1 MNKTPIILGGGLAG
15 LIAACHFT
23 QSVVYEAGS
32 RAPQHRALLRFR
44 GDSVSKLTGIPFRA
58 VEVRKAVVYG
68 SQQFHDECP
77 IGIANQYA
85 FKVTGQISGR
95 SIVNLNKATRYIAP
109 DDFYDQLVD
118 KIGDRIRFNSVI
130 ASLPNES
137 TPVISTI
144 PLNIMLDICGLD
156 KSQLDFDFS
165 RQQITVHRLKVAV
178 NCDVFQTI
186 YFPEPDLR
194 TYRAS
199 LTGDTFIVEMINR
212 HPHGG
217 KFDYSDPLDE
227 VLDVARH
234 FGLRPYMLDVGTGE
248 VVDQKYGKIV
258 DIPSEKRHAI
268 LYQLTTDHGVYSLG
282 RFATWRNILLDDV
295 AEDILEVD
303 TLIKASSYRQHQLLS
318 KKI

>member
-1 MNKTPIILGGGLAG
+1 MSKTPIILGGGLAG

-23 QSVVYEAGS
+23 DSHVYEAGP

-44 GDSVSKLTGIPFRA
+44 GDSVSRLTGIPFRP
-58 VEVRKAVVYG
+58 VTVCKAVVYG
-68 SQQFHDECP
+68 NQQYHGTCP
-77 IGIANQYA
+77 IGLSNEYSL
-85 FKVTGQISGR
+85 KVTGQLSGR
-95 SIVNLNKATRYIAP
+95 SIMNLEKSQRFIAP

-118 KIGDRIRFNSVI
+118 KVWNRIHFKKPISELDPD
-130 ASLPNES
+130 SS
-137 TPVISTI
+137 YISTI

-156 KSQLDFDFS
+156 KSGLDFDFS
-165 RQQITVHRLKVAV
+165 RQQITVHRMKVGV

-199 LTGDTFIVEMINR
+199 LTGDTLIVEMVNR
-212 HPHGG
+212 HPHGQ
-217 KFDYSDPLDE
+217 KFDYSDQIDE
-227 VLDVARH
+227 VMDIARH
-234 FGLRPYMLDVGTGE
+234 FGIRPYMLDMGTHE

-268 LYQLTTDHGVYSLG
+268 LYQLTTDYNVYSLG

-303 TLIKASSYRQHQLLS
+303 TLLKASSYRQHQLLS